1 MSQVFSDYVR
11 SLDASGEPPDA
22 ESFEQVWAAL
32 GRALRSEL
40 RKRGLWSSPPRYLGV
55 YGYNSWQPTTSDG
68 EAAFARS
75 ANGSFARSA
84 NVASEEGLGQGS
96 QGASPG
102 FPGAALEDLLAGC
115 YSHIFIRRI
124 GGLKAQ
130 LKVKPNIEGLVFLS
144 IRNFIH
150 DTQKK
155 HDPFGFRIFDVLRRA
170 LRAAQEAGEL
180 VLLTGDRKIRNDT
193 VLAFDAGADPSRLDG
208 EGLKA
213 AVERWNDT
221 LLPDL
226 VTAQGKARERVIA
239 VLVSFLLRLPAAG
252 VTVFTFQQ
260 LIDPLKNDARN
271 RWRALREAEEG
282 PTAIESDGELIQL
295 VRQIQPDT
303 SVEDRDRFEKLAICL
318 AVSLDRLDGPARTRS
333 YLQKLWGYTRAF
345 ALDSADAMPSAR
357 KLGRHLGI
365 PRDRLPGLLET
376 LGELVQGCRAAISEK
391 PPVNSF
397 EEGGSPLHNQEV
409 SHSSPF
415 GGTPTPRRAS

>member
-1 MSQVFSDYVR
+1 MSQVFTEYVR
-11 SLDASGEPPDA
+11 SLDATGEPPDA

-40 RKRGLWSSPPRYLGV
+40 RKRGLWNSSPSYLGV
-55 YGYNSWQPTTSDG
+55 YGYDSWQHAPAGGHISGGDLAG
-68 EAAFARS
+68 GDRLA
-75 ANGSFARSA
+75 G
-84 NVASEEGLGQGS
+84 G
-96 QGASPG
+96 
-102 FPGAALEDLLAGC
+102 ALEDLLAGC

-130 LKVKPNIEGLVFLS
+130 LKVKPNIEGLIYLG
-144 IRNFIH
+144 IRNFLH

-170 LRAAQEAGEL
+170 LRAALAAGEL
-180 VLLTGDRKIRNDT
+180 VLLAGGPKIRNDT
-193 VLAFDAGADPSRLDG
+193 LLAFDPGADPGQLDG
-208 EGLKA
+208 DRLKA

-226 VTAQGKARERVIA
+226 VTAQGKAKERVLA
-239 VLVSFLLRLPAAG
+239 VLGSFLLKLPAAG
-252 VTVFTFQQ
+252 VRAFTFQQ

-271 RWRALREAEEG
+271 RWRALQEAEDG
-282 PTAIESDGELIQL
+282 PAAIESDGELTRL

-303 SVEDRDRFEKLAICL
+303 GVEERDSFEKLSICL
-318 AVSLDRLDGPARTRS
+318 AVSLDRLEGPARTRS
-333 YLQKLWGYTRAF
+333 YLQTLWDYMRAF
-345 ALDSADAMPSAR
+345 ALGSAADGMPSAR

-376 LGELVQGCRAAISEK
+376 LGDLIQSCRAAIFEK

-397 EEGGSPLHNQEV
+397 EDGKGPSQDQEEPHM
-409 SHSSPF
+409 SLF
-415 GGTPTPRRAS
+415 GETPTCPPSGEP